1 MNRHTGPNF
10 GLKAALSFSVGLT
23 ALVAGSGLSAMAQ
36 EDGEDD
42 AKRLNTITIT
52 ATKREQTLQDVPV
65 AVSVVDD
72 ATIEKAEI
80 LDLNDLQ
87 SVVPS
92 LGIRT
97 FQTSANAT
105 FTIRGFGNG
114 SNNVGVEPSVGVF
127 IDGVYRSRAAAQIGD
142 LPSIERVEVL
152 RGPQS
157 TLFGKNASAGVVSV
171 VTRKPSD
178 TFGGNVEASFGNY
191 NLQRYKGYVT
201 GPIADGLSFSLGG
214 GINQRDGTATEI
226 VTGADVNQRDRWN
239 LRGQL
244 MFEPTENQEWRI
256 IADIDEID
264 EVCCVVTN
272 IVDDAAN
279 RAVVESLGGQ
289 IASPGDA
296 FSREVALNRLPVN
309 TVENRGISLHGEID
323 FDGFTLSTITAYR
336 ENDAFQD
343 YDIDFSSADLASL
356 RDDVAL
362 ETFTQEVRLT
372 SNGDGALDWM
382 VGGFYF
388 DEKVSRDSQLT
399 YDSQF
404 RDFLN
409 VAGQIELS
417 GDPTNPAVIAAIT
430 GAQAAGVLP
439 DAIAGLLEP
448 AVNLPAGTVGADGSG
463 TLESVGQDDEA
474 FSLFGTADWHLT
486 DRLTA
491 SFGLNYTSN
500 EKKSRLN
507 IQSTDALAGLDLAQA
522 GYNALVVGVAQAN
535 GIDITNPAQVG
546 AFVSS
551 PAYAG
556 IQAVALN
563 IASNFDLTD
572 PAFDPANPATFAP
585 GSSNPL
591 AAFAGFQFQPPFVN
605 VPNAIE
611 DGMTDD
617 DQFTYSFRLAYDLS
631 DNVNVYGSYATGW
644 KSSSINLS
652 RDSRPFPS
660 DFTPSFVLA
669 TEQSIGQIV
678 DPFTGAVIRAA
689 PSSPIQDAGL
699 AQPNLTVG
707 TRFAEPEDSE
717 VFEIGLKGSWENF
730 ALNVAIFDQKIE
742 NFQGNVFLG
751 TGFVLTNAEEQSAM
765 GLELDASWSP
775 IENLTLNFA
784 GTFIDPKY
792 DSFPNGSGIDASGGD
807 FSVDQSGETPT
818 GIPKVITSTSVLY
831 NFGLNENW
839 GGFFRADWQYEED
852 TDFYPVSSPEPR
864 ALLNATGFTREINL
878 FNASLGFESA
888 GGLGV
893 TLWGR
898 NLFDDEHLITTFP
911 GVAQSGRFDGYPSQ
925 PQTYGVTV
933 RKTF

>member
-1 MNRHTGPNF
+1 MSVSTKTKF
-10 GLKAALSFSVGLT
+10 GLKAALSVSVGLT
-23 ALVAGSGLSAMAQ
+23 ALVAGSGLTATAQ
-36 EDGEDD
+36 EEGDDD
-42 AKRLNTITIT
+42 AKRLNTVTIT

-142 LPSIERVEVL
+142 LPAIQRVEVL

-171 VTRKPSD
+171 VSRKPSD
-178 TFGGNVEASFGNY
+178 TFGGNVEASFGNF

-201 GPIADGLSFSLGG
+201 GPISDSVSFSLGG

-226 VTGADVNQRDRWN
+226 TSGADVNERNRWN
-239 LRGQL
+239 IRGQL

-256 IADIDEID
+256 IADMDEID
-264 EVCCVVTN
+264 EVCC
-272 IVDDAAN
+272 IAAN
-279 RAVVESLGGQ
+279 VIDNAANTAIIESLGGQ
-289 IASPGDA
+289 IARPGDP
-296 FSREVALNRLPVN
+296 FSREIALNRLPENV
-309 TVENRGISLHGEID
+309 VENRGISLHGDIE
-323 FDGFTLSTITAYR
+323 FDGFTLTTITAYR
-336 ENDAFQD
+336 ETDAFQN
-343 YDIDFSSADLASL
+343 YDIDYSSADLASL
-356 RDDVAL
+356 LDDVAL
-362 ETFTQEVRLT
+362 ETFTQEIRLT
-372 SNGDGALDWM
+372 SNGEGALDWM

-388 DEKVSRDSQLT
+388 DEKVSRDSQLS

-409 VAGQIELS
+409 VAGQIQLS

-430 GAQAAGVLP
+430 GAQAAGMLP
-439 DAIAGLLEP
+439 DALAGLLEP
-448 AVNLPAGTVGADGSG
+448 AVNLPAGSVGVDGSG
-463 TLESVGQDDEA
+463 TLESVGQDDKA
-474 FSLFGTADWHLT
+474 FSLFGTADWHIS

-491 SFGLNYTSN
+491 SFGLNYTTN
-500 EKKSRLN
+500 EKESRLN
-507 IQSTDALAGLDLAQA
+507 IQSSDALAALDLAQA

-535 GIDITNPAQVG
+535 GVDITNPAQVG

-551 PAYAG
+551 PTYAG
-556 IQAVALN
+556 IQAVALD
-563 IASNFDLTD
+563 IASNFDLTA

-591 AAFAGFQFQPPFVN
+591 AAFAGFQFQPPFLN
-605 VPNAIE
+605 VPNAVE

-617 DQFTYSFRLAYDLS
+617 DQFTYSLRLAYDVN
-631 DNVNVYGSYATGW
+631 DNINVYGSYATGW
-644 KSSSINLS
+644 KSSSINLG

-669 TEQSIGQIV
+669 TEQSVGTIV
-678 DPFTGAVIRAA
+678 DPFTMQVLRSA

-699 AQPNLTVG
+699 AVPNLTTG
-707 TRFAEPEDSE
+707 TRFAEPEDSS
-717 VFEIGLKGSWENF
+717 VFEIGLKGAWDNF

-751 TGFVLTNAEEQSAM
+751 TGFVLTNAEEQSAT

-775 IENLTLNFA
+775 VDNLTLSFA
-784 GTFIDPKY
+784 GTFLDPEY
-792 DSFPNGSGIDASGGD
+792 DSFPNGTSLDAAGNS
-807 FSVDQSGETPT
+807 SSADQTGETPS
-818 GIPKVITSTSVLY
+818 GIPKIVTSTSVLY
-831 NFGLNENW
+831 NFDVTENW

-852 TDFYPVSSPEPR
+852 TDFYAVSSPEPR
-864 ALLNATGFTREINL
+864 ALLDATGFTREINL

-888 GGLGV
+888 NGLGISI
-893 TLWGR
+893 WGR
-898 NLFDDEHLITTFP
+898 NIFDDEHLVATFP
-911 GVAQSGRFDGYPSQ
+911 GVAQAGRFDGYPSQ